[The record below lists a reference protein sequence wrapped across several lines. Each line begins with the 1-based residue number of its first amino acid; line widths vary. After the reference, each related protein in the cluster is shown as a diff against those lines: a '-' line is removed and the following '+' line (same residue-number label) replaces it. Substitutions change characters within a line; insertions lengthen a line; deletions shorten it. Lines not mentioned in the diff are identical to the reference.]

1 MLDIPAASPL
11 NDLHPDKSMQTQIYV
26 DRCRTTDTVVLSMYT
41 ADSAFRL
48 FSVPV
53 RDLRRIAE
61 AYERRRDFEIRNR
74 RSRDVRRHGGVT
86 ASGAIG

>member
-1 MLDIPAASPL
+1 MLDIPAALPL
-11 NDLHPDKSMQTQIYV
+11 NDLHPDKSMQIYV